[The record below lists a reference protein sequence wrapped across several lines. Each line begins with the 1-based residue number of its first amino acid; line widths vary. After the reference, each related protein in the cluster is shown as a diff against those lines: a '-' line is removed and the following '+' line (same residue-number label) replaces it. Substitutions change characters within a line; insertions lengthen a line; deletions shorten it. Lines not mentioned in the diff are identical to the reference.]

1 MDIFAELAY
10 EELKQKQTLPL
21 DEKIKYAKL
30 KIHEFVERLGGSD
43 KVFVS
48 FSGGK
53 DSTVLLHLVRQC
65 YPDVPAVFFD
75 TGLEYP
81 EIREFAKTIP
91 NVIWR
96 KPRKR
101 VNEVWREYGIPVVS
115 KEQSGYIYDVRQG
128 GGQTKYKRLNY
139 RGGYS
144 ISKKWLFL
152 ADAEFTEYEV
162 SSHCCKY
169 FKKLPSDDYVK
180 ESGRAPFVGTMA
192 GESQLRL
199 NSWLRHSCNMFDGK
213 KVQSRPLSIWT
224 EDDIWEYIKRF
235 DLTICDLYYK
245 GHTRTGCF
253 CCPYG
258 AHLDKSGAN
267 KFELLKD
274 QHPQQYKALDKLGLK
289 RALADMNVPIKND
302 IEYEKYREERQSEIK
317 KWYEMVEKDIELNG
331 EKSGYALYHKYFK
344 RG

>member
-1 MDIFAELAY
+1 
-10 EELKQKQTLPL
+10 
-21 DEKIKYAKL
+21 
-30 KIHEFVERLGGSD
+30 
-43 KVFVS
+43 
-48 FSGGK
+48 
-53 DSTVLLHLVRQC
+53 
-65 YPDVPAVFFD
+65 
-75 TGLEYP
+75 
-81 EIREFAKTIP
+81 
-91 NVIWR
+91 
-96 KPRKR
+96 
-101 VNEVWREYGIPVVS
+101 
-115 KEQSGYIYDVRQG
+115 
-128 GGQTKYKRLNY
+128 
-139 RGGYS
+139 
-144 ISKKWLFL
+144 
-152 ADAEFTEYEV
+152 
-162 SSHCCKY
+162 
-169 FKKLPSDDYVK
+169 
-180 ESGRAPFVGTMA
+180 
-192 GESQLRL
+192 
-199 NSWLRHSCNMFDGK
+199 MFDGK